1 MSELID
7 RASNEGEA
15 TLLAKCAAVVLPLI
29 EANANASTRDDKCHI
44 AGILTGESSRC
55 NDT

>member
-1 MSELID
+1 MSELVD
-7 RASNEGEA
+7 RAANEGEA

-29 EANANASTRDDKCHI
+29 EANASTRDDKCHI